1 MPSAALKVRIARTRP
16 ASLLAPALLAA
27 QRWAGT
33 RLERAPFITVL
44 SYHRAGAA
52 GVETEYDDG
61 VIDVTPEAFG
71 RQLDFLAR
79 HCTVVD
85 LEEVLAFVRS
95 RGTRKLPANP
105 VLITF
110 DDGYLDNHHVALTAL
125 EKRGLT
131 AVFFV
136 ATHYVEQRRLFW
148 WDRVNLLVKTT
159 KKEVLELTY
168 PDRKTFT
175 LGTNGGRAVAI
186 RQILRTIK
194 DHYALDLERYLAHV
208 ADAAG
213 VHLSSEEERRRAD
226 DLLMTWDHVRE
237 LRRAGM
243 NVQSHTHTHRVLQ
256 TLPQADLADEL
267 TRSRATLEDV
277 LGERIHALAYP
288 VGKRLGPTSHIRRA
302 VADAGYDLG
311 FSNCSGVNH
320 AWKFDALDARRVATD
335 AEMTDGQ
342 FRATVAMPYLAP

>member
-1 MPSAALKVRIARTRP
+1 MPSAAFKVRIARTRA
-16 ASLLAPALLAA
+16 ASLVAPALLAA
-27 QRWAGT
+27 QRWAGA
-33 RLERAPFITVL
+33 RLERAPFLTVP

-79 HCTVVD
+79 HCTVIN

-95 RGTRKLPANP
+95 GGTRRLPPNP
-105 VLITF
+105 VLVTF
-110 DDGYLDNHHVALTAL
+110 DDGYLDNHHVALPAL
-125 EKRGLT
+125 RQRGMS

-148 WDRVNLLVKTT
+148 WDRVNLLVKKT

-168 PDRKTFT
+168 PERRSFPLRASGDRARAI
-175 LGTNGGRAVAI
+175 GR
-186 RQILRTIK
+186 ILRTIK
-194 DHYALDLERYLAHV
+194 DHYALDLERFLEHV
-208 ADAAG
+208 ADAAD
-213 VHLSSEEERRRAD
+213 VHLSAEEERRRAD
-226 DLLMTWDHVRE
+226 DLVMTWDHVRE

-243 NVQSHTHTHRVLQ
+243 DVQSHTHTHCVLQ
-256 TLPQADLADEL
+256 TLPPTALADEL

-277 LGERIHALAYP
+277 LGEPVRALAYP
-288 VGKRLGPTSHIRRA
+288 VGKRLGRTSHIRQA
-302 VADAGYDLG
+302 VADAGYEVG

-320 AWKFDALDARRVATD
+320 AWSFDALDARRMSTD

-342 FRATVAMPYLAP
+342 FRAMIAMPYLAP